1 MEQTGMDRRTAV
13 RRGATILAS
22 LRTALGIDGFTFK
35 DEVVIVTGGSRGLGL
50 VLSRQLARMG
60 ARVAMLARDER
71 ELERGREDLR
81 RRGFDALVVKCDVRD
96 RAQAEAAVRTVTQE
110 LGAPSVLINNAGL
123 ITVGPM
129 ETMTQDDYEDGMRTH
144 FWGPLFMTLAVLP
157 EMRKNRRGRIVN
169 ISSFGGKVAPPHM
182 MPYAASKYA
191 LVGLSEAMRA
201 ELMAEG
207 IAVTTVCPGLMR
219 TGSAYNAFFKGRH
232 REEFTWFVIAASLPL
247 FTISAERAARQILR
261 AAQRG
266 RASVMPSWTS
276 RLGSR
281 LHGLLPGLTANLLG
295 LVDPFLP
302 EPNGIG
308 TRRARGRDSQTR
320 LTSSFLTSLTQRAAR
335 EYNEIG
341 DSGAIGAPRTGADPA
356 GAGRLHER

>member
-1 MEQTGMDRRTAV
+1 
-13 RRGATILAS
+13 
-22 LRTALGIDGFTFK
+22 
-35 DEVVIVTGGSRGLGL
+35 
-50 VLSRQLARMG
+50 MG

-169 ISSFGGKVAPPHM
+169 ISSFGGKVATPHM

-201 ELMAEG
+201 ERSARAEEQAEKLA
-207 IAVTTVCPGLMR
+207 IKLLFPMVVFIFPCM
-219 TGSAYNAFFKGRH
+219 FI
-232 REEFTWFVIAASLPL
+232 VI
-247 FTISAERAARQILR
+247 
-261 AAQRG
+261 
-266 RASVMPSWTS
+266 
-276 RLGSR
+276 LG
-281 LHGLLPGLTANLLG
+281 
-295 LVDPFLP
+295 
-302 EPNGIG
+302 
-308 TRRARGRDSQTR
+308 
-320 LTSSFLTSLTQRAAR
+320 
-335 EYNEIG
+335 
-341 DSGAIGAPRTGADPA
+341 PA
-356 GAGRLHER
+356 GIRIQQMFLGG